1 MCPANQDEDA
11 KKRLFL
17 LYIEH
22 FGDYFASRVMY
33 WGGIIPP
40 LMTIR

>member
-1 MCPANQDEDA
+1 MYPATQDRGAE
-11 KKRLFL
+11 KHLFS
-17 LYIEH
+17 LYIKQ

-33 WGGIIPP
+33 WGGIMPP